1 LLYHKLATALGFI
14 YRHKFPTLLLYHKL
28 ATALDSFGAFTSYK
42 LALFIVTSFP
52 RYCYTTNLWQLWVIN
67 LHYLSSQV
75 SYAIAIPQTCDSFGL
90 YLSSQVSHAIAIP
103 QTWDSIGIIYRHKFP
118 TLLPYHKLATALGF
132 IYRHKFPTLL
142 LYHKLATALE

>member
-1 LLYHKLATALGFI
+1 
-14 YRHKFPTLLLYHKL
+14 
-28 ATALDSFGAFTSYK
+28 
-42 LALFIVTSFP
+42 
-52 RYCYTTNLWQLWVIN
+52 
-67 LHYLSSQV
+67 
-75 SYAIAIPQTCDSFGL
+75 GL